1 MSEATR
7 IEIDLD
13 DQPIIV
19 LKHKGESKEFP
30 ADTFMLAVQE
40 AGIGTPETKG
50 TWMQDLTKVVEEVT
64 GFKVGPLKAGQIYAV
79 VLRLVKAYQ
88 KKAEE
93 NLGLGTTSDSVPTTS
108 SD

>member
-7 IEIDLD
+7 IEIDMD

-19 LKHKGESKEFP
+19 LKHKGEAKEFP

-40 AGIGTPETKG
+40 AGIGSPETKS
-50 TWMQDLTKVVEEVT
+50 TWMADLTRVVEEVT
-64 GFKVGPLKAGQIYAV
+64 SFKVGPLKAGQIYQA
-79 VLRLVKAYQ
+79 VLRQVTAYQ

-93 NLGLGTTSDSVPTTS
+93 NLGLGTTSDSAPTTS
-108 SD
+108 SG